1 MMQAIASI
9 LYNIVNVDHTSL
21 NCTVEYKRKALSSAM
36 VVMRPLSVAVAM
48 IEESMHSEATSFTD
62 YADMA
67 RLPDRIRDILAR
79 GLGTIEFT
87 TKEREK
93 EIEVEEVALAVDD
106 EGSIEEDMNMQI
118 VFESLDRG
126 SEVSNLAV
134 PAPKRKRVRN
144 HISKEL
150 PAAVAL
156 EGLFSS
162 SDFLAHEME
171 RRNGKVD
178 GMEEGTVQ
186 SQGLG
191 SSTLSVNSEIQQ
203 GAPGMTDTEKED
215 AEKGTDYQAASA
227 CLLTDDV
234 SGDREEESKKSGA
247 PTAPASAPAS
257 VSVSGLLPADG
268 SIPIGGSDVAHT
280 EGNINAS
287 HPKVDATV
295 VNLDID
301 LSKATLAAFTWQND
315 PVTMR
320 SSRNRRHKFRV
331 AIRDEIPKILKS
343 FLADEV
349 ITEEE
354 IIDQYSTHI
363 HHLEKCLHAEASSRL
378 VYSDRGTLKDRLHD
392 LLHRM
397 DDYIQ
402 LKELE

>member
-9 LYNIVNVDHTSL
+9 LYNIVHVDHTSL

-36 VVMRPLSVAVAM
+36 VVMRPLSVAVAI

-87 TKEREK
+87 AKEREK
-93 EIEVEEVALAVDD
+93 EIELEEKALVVDD
-106 EGSIEEDMNMQI
+106 EGSVEEDVNMQI

-134 PAPKRKRVRN
+134 PVPKRKRVRN
-144 HISKEL
+144 HISKVL

-156 EGLFSS
+156 EGIFTS

-178 GMEEGTVQ
+178 GKEEGTVQ
-186 SQGLG
+186 AQGLG
-191 SSTLSVNSEIQQ
+191 SSTLSGNSEIQQ
-203 GAPGMTDTEKED
+203 GAPGMTDTEKD
-215 AEKGTDYQAASA
+215 DTEKGTDCQTAPA
-227 CLLTDDV
+227 CLVAADI
-234 SGDREEESKKSGA
+234 SGGREEESKKSGA
-247 PTAPASAPAS
+247 PTAPASVPAS
-257 VSVSGLLPADG
+257 ASGLPPADI
-268 SIPIGGSDVAHT
+268 SIPMGGSDVAHT
-280 EGNINAS
+280 EGNANAS
-287 HPKVDATV
+287 HPKVDAAE

-363 HHLEKCLHAEASSRL
+363 HHLERCLHAEASSRL
-378 VYSDRGTLKDRLHD
+378 VYSDRGTLKERLQD
-392 LLHRM
+392 LLHRV

-402 LKELE
+402 LKKLE